1 MEFFINNCIIS
12 KHNNIT
18 KITPIAL
25 YKNDI
30 NNLINFTAGN
40 RMADND
46 ILHKL
51 ADGELEYENII
62 NFNQSDNLTEMLV
75 LHNIRYI

>member
-1 MEFFINNCIIS
+1 MEFLINNCIVS
-12 KHNNIT
+12 KKNNIT

-25 YKNDI
+25 YNNDI
-30 NNLINFTAGN
+30 TNLINFTAGN
-40 RMADND
+40 RQANND

-62 NFNQSDNLTEMLV
+62 NFNQSDNLTQIL
-75 LHNIRYI
+75 LSHNIRYL